1 MLSKYKVSPVNLLFF
16 LMVNMTQRTMSCPSS
31 TTADVILPPCK
42 NHSRSFTSLH
52 ERLYLAL
59 YSSEQAER
67 GSRHLLGGKYLIM
80 ALETSSNDAWIS
92 AEFEPSS
99 LEEIYR
105 FDTTMNTAM
114 RRNTEVKVVV
124 SAGAEVKHQMKVIF
138 LLGCHMIMSH
148 GLDSEQTHRLFASFE
163 EFFAYEKCG
172 QSHLISSWRAI
183 NRAKAIGWIDFRE
196 RFELDQDEP
205 DAIDMEEYIHYS
217 R

>member
-1 MLSKYKVSPVNLLFF
+1 
-16 LMVNMTQRTMSCPSS
+16 
-31 TTADVILPPCK
+31 
-42 NHSRSFTSLH
+42 
-52 ERLYLAL
+52 
-59 YSSEQAER
+59 
-67 GSRHLLGGKYLIM
+67 
-80 ALETSSNDAWIS
+80 
-92 AEFEPSS
+92 
-99 LEEIYR
+99 
-105 FDTTMNTAM
+105 
-114 RRNTEVKVVV
+114 
-124 SAGAEVKHQMKVIF
+124 
-138 LLGCHMIMSH
+138 MSH